1 VIAVGIESG
10 NQKIVDNIKK
20 GLNLEVAKKNI
31 ALARKAGLTVK
42 GFFLVG
48 SPGETYADV
57 MESIKF
63 FKDNKIPV
71 SDNLNPLEILTTE
84 AE

>member
-1 VIAVGIESG
+1 MTSVHTIPDGLGHKSG
-10 NQKIVDNIKK
+10 SFPIVLMASAFVSYIGPFNMSYRQAIMKDKF
-20 GLNLEVAKKNI
+20 A
-31 ALARKAGLTVK
+31 
-42 GFFLVG
+42 
-48 SPGETYADV
+48 
-57 MESIKF
+57 KF

>member
-1 VIAVGIESG
+1 MASAFVSYIGPFNMSYRQAIM
-10 NQKIVDNIKK
+10 KDKF
-20 GLNLEVAKKNI
+20 A
-31 ALARKAGLTVK
+31 
-42 GFFLVG
+42 
-48 SPGETYADV
+48 
-57 MESIKF
+57 KF